1 MGFYR
6 YLFCLKTGNMKI
18 IGLLGGMSW
27 ESSLVYYKIVNEMVK
42 EKLGGHHSCEC
53 VMYSVDFDI
62 IKKLQF
68 EGNWNELTRI
78 MIDAAKKIE
87 RGGAE
92 MLTICTNTMHKM
104 VPDIEKEISIPIV
117 HIADATAEVIKSKKI
132 RKVALLGTRFTMEQ
146 DFYKGRLIENHGID
160 VVIPEGDDLEQV
172 HNIIYNELVLG
183 EIKLSSKEIFR
194 QIIKRLIE
202 RGAEG
207 IILGCTEIPLLI
219 QQEDC
224 SVPVFDTTQIHA
236 EKTVEFAI
244 SSQK

>member
-1 MGFYR
+1 
-6 YLFCLKTGNMKI
+6 MKI

-27 ESSLVYYKIVNEMVK
+27 ESSLVYYKIVNEKVK

-68 EGNWNELTRI
+68 EGNWDELTRI

-104 VPDIEKEISIPIV
+104 APDIEKNISIPIV
-117 HIADATAEVIKSKKI
+117 HIADATAEVIKSKNIK
-132 RKVALLGTRFTMEQ
+132 KVALLGTRFTMEQ
-146 DFYKGRLIENHGID
+146 DFYKGRLIEKHGID
-160 VVIPEGDDLEQV
+160 VVIPVGNDLEQV

-183 EIKLSSKEIFR
+183 EIKQSSKEIYK
-194 QIIKRLIE
+194 QVIKRLVE

-207 IILGCTEIPLLI
+207 VILGCTEIPLLI

-236 EKTVEFAI
+236 EKTVEFAL
-244 SSQK
+244 K

>member
-1 MGFYR
+1 
-6 YLFCLKTGNMKI
+6 MKI

-27 ESSLVYYKIVNEMVK
+27 ESSLVYYKIVNEKVK

-92 MLTICTNTMHKM
+92 MLAICTNTMHKM

-117 HIADATAEVIKSKKI
+117 HIADATAEIIKSKGIK
-132 RKVALLGTRFTMEQ
+132 KVALLGTRFTMEQ
-146 DFYKGRLIENHGID
+146 DFYKGRLIEKHGID
-160 VVIPEGDDLEQV
+160 VVIPEGKDLEQV
-172 HNIIYNELVLG
+172 HSIIYNELVLG
-183 EIKLSSKEIFR
+183 EIKPSSKEIYK
-194 QIIKRLIE
+194 QIIKRLVE

-207 IILGCTEIPLLI
+207 VILGCTEIPLLI
-219 QQEDC
+219 QQSDC
-224 SVPVFDTTQIHA
+224 PVPVFDTTLIHA

-244 SSQK
+244 GS

>member
-1 MGFYR
+1 
-6 YLFCLKTGNMKI
+6 MKI

-27 ESSLVYYKIVNEMVK
+27 ESSLVYYKIINEKVK

-53 VMYSVDFDI
+53 VMYSVDFDV

-68 EGNWNELTRI
+68 EGNWYELTRI

-87 RGGAE
+87 SGGAE

-104 VPDIEKEISIPIV
+104 VPEIEKNISIPIV
-117 HIADATAEVIKSKKI
+117 HIADATAEVIKSRNIK
-132 RKVALLGTRFTMEQ
+132 KVALLGTRFTMEQ
-146 DFYKGRLIENHGID
+146 DFYKGRLIEKHGIK
-160 VVIPEGDDLEQV
+160 VVIPEGNDIEQV

-183 EIKLSSKEIFR
+183 EIKSSSKEIYK

-207 IILGCTEIPLLI
+207 VILGCTEIPLLI

-236 EKTVEFAI
+236 EKTVDFAI
-244 SSQK
+244 EF

>member
-1 MGFYR
+1 
-6 YLFCLKTGNMKI
+6 MKI

-27 ESSLVYYKIVNEMVK
+27 ESSLVYYKIVNEKVK

-68 EGNWNELTRI
+68 EGNWDELKRI

-104 VPDIEKEISIPIV
+104 VSDIEKNISIPIV
-117 HIADATAEVIKSKKI
+117 HIADATAEVIKTKGIK
-132 RKVALLGTRFTMEQ
+132 KVALLGTRFTMEQ

-160 VVIPEGDDLEQV
+160 VVIPEGDDLEKV

-183 EIKLSSKEIFR
+183 EIKQSSKEIYKLVI
-194 QIIKRLIE
+194 QKLVE

-207 IILGCTEIPLLI
+207 VILGCTEIPLLI

-236 EKTVEFAI
+236 EKTVEFALR
-244 SSQK
+244 

>member
-1 MGFYR
+1 
-6 YLFCLKTGNMKI
+6 MKI

-27 ESSLVYYKIVNEMVK
+27 ESSLVYYKIVNEKVK

-53 VMYSVDFDI
+53 VMYSVDFDK

-68 EGNWNELTRI
+68 EGNWDELTRI

-104 VPDIEKEISIPIV
+104 APDIEKNISIPIV
-117 HIADATAEVIKSKKI
+117 HIADATAEAIKSKKI
-132 RKVALLGTRFTMEQ
+132 KKVALLGTRFTMEQ
-146 DFYKGRLIENHGID
+146 DFYKGRLIEKHGID
-160 VVIPEGDDLEQV
+160 VVIPEGNDLEQV
-172 HNIIYNELVLG
+172 HSIIYNELVLG
-183 EIKLSSKEIFR
+183 EIKQSSKEIYK
-194 QIIKRLIE
+194 QVIKRLIE

-207 IILGCTEIPLLI
+207 VILGCTEIPLLI

-224 SVPVFDTTQIHA
+224 SVPVFDTTKIHA
-236 EKTVEFAI
+236 EKTVDFAI
-244 SSQK
+244 EF